1 MKQKQEDGIRLIFE
15 AEDGFCAEKITVYK
29 GPLEKGEAFEAA
41 EVKGSLSEA
50 GSSGKALSE
59 SFGMKAA
66 LSEISAA
73 KESFPQGTGAEEF
86 LAEAKASEVFLTEA
100 AAGSVYS
107 YKLDS
112 EGCYV
117 YTGVV
122 AFTAEDAANGVKII
136 PYRMEKRRESGFEA
150 VFVSR
155 WTEEVENGCFN
166 LEHLKGFDKRVP
178 DTPAFSKDKAAHQ
191 FTSAEEALAFLKKIC
206 ASYSGVYLYELK
218 GQGGCPAVIFT
229 KEHLDDAGT
238 LDEALKKLAA
248 DGRLKALYQAQLHG
262 NEPAAG
268 EGALAAVQKLAEIY
282 DGGLYSRSSARKK
295 NCGKTAGAGKSSC
308 DMTEF
313 GGVLAEAM
321 DILIIPFA
329 NENGSREFSRW
340 ETVCGGENCVKE
352 ASAERNRA
360 SEIGVSGSDGEKLD
374 LNRDALLLRSEVTR
388 AIHCIFC
395 VLMPEIF
402 IDAHE
407 FSGRKRGSDGEKLD
421 LNRDALLLRSEVT
434 RAIHCIFC
442 VLMPE
447 IFIDAHEFSGRKR
460 QVHEEN
466 GHYILDSLD
475 DIQITCVDHLN
486 RDRRIF
492 ELENRIMLDT
502 IDSLSEKGF
511 RSFFFPG
518 SFSQNTS
525 CGYAR
530 LMYALTFLVESNG
543 IRRGKIHYGRRV
555 LSQREAVLAILFQAA
570 AEADTIREQV
580 AAARKDFVKRGGVF
594 DEEDIFVLEQKT
606 DESRGV
612 ERPRKSFDFAGNPI
626 DADRRVFI
634 CNRGEAVRGRIRPAA
649 YILPKDCPGA
659 EKAAEILSANGAVY
673 EELEAGESV
682 CVEQY
687 LYNGE
692 KIVRSCAENRTF
704 EAGAYVFSLQQMAA
718 NVISAS
724 LEPDLGDVTERNG
737 SFLQAGILHR
747 DGDVCPVYR
756 LVFQENPAGKKDAG
770 GRPAVKGMPGRL
782 NEKMI

>member
-50 GSSGKALSE
+50 GSAKKALSE

-66 LSEISAA
+66 LSEISPA
-73 KESFPQGTGAEEF
+73 KESFTQGTGAEEF
-86 LAEAKASEVFLTEA
+86 SAEAKAAEVFLTEA

-122 AFTAEDAANGVKII
+122 AFTAEDAAKGVKII

-166 LEHLKGFDKRVP
+166 PEHLKGFDKRVP

-191 FTSAEEALAFLKKIC
+191 FTSAEEALAFLKKMC

-229 KEHLDDAGT
+229 KEPLDDAET
-238 LDEALKKLAA
+238 LDEALQRLAA
-248 DGRLKALYQAQLHG
+248 GGRLKALYQALLHG

-295 NCGKTAGAGKSSC
+295 NCGKTAGAEKSSC
-308 DMTEF
+308 DMTEC
-313 GGVLAEAM
+313 GGILTEAM
-321 DILIIPFA
+321 DIVIIPFA

-340 ETVCGGENCVKE
+340 ETVCGGENCAGEIAASGSDNGENCVKE

-388 AIHCIFC
+388 AIH
-395 VLMPEIF
+395 
-402 IDAHE
+402 
-407 FSGRKRGSDGEKLD
+407 R
-421 LNRDALLLRSEVT
+421 
-434 RAIHCIFC
+434 IFC

-492 ELENRIMLDT
+492 ELENQIMLDT

-555 LSQREAVLAILFQAA
+555 LSQREAVLSILFQAA
-570 AEADTIREQV
+570 AKADTIREQV
-580 AAARKDFVKRGGVF
+580 DAARKDFVKRGGVF

-606 DESRGV
+606 DQSRGV

-673 EELEAGESV
+673 EELEAGKSV
-682 CVEQY
+682 CVERY

-692 KIVRSCAENRTF
+692 KIVQSCAENRTF

-756 LVFQENPAGKKDAG
+756 LVFQENPAGEKRCRRTPGSK
-770 GRPAVKGMPGRL
+770 RPARPAK
-782 NEKMI
+782 

>member
-1 MKQKQEDGIRLIFE
+1 M
-15 AEDGFCAEKITVYK
+15 
-29 GPLEKGEAFEAA
+29 
-41 EVKGSLSEA
+41 
-50 GSSGKALSE
+50 
-59 SFGMKAA
+59 
-66 LSEISAA
+66 
-73 KESFPQGTGAEEF
+73 
-86 LAEAKASEVFLTEA
+86 AEAKAAEVFLTEA
-100 AAGSVYS
+100 AEGSVYS

-122 AFTAEDAANGVKII
+122 AFTAEDAAKGVKII

-166 LEHLKGFDKRVP
+166 PEHLKGFDKRVP

-191 FTSAEEALAFLKKIC
+191 FTSAEEALAFLKKMC

-229 KEHLDDAGT
+229 KEPLDDAGT
-238 LDEALKKLAA
+238 LDEALQRLAA
-248 DGRLKALYQAQLHG
+248 GGRLKALYQAQLHG

-268 EGALAAVQKLAEIY
+268 EGALAAVQKLEEIY

-295 NCGKTAGAGKSSC
+295 NCGKTAGAEKSSC
-308 DMTEF
+308 DMTEC
-313 GGVLAEAM
+313 GGILTEAM
-321 DILIIPFA
+321 DIVIIPFA

-340 ETVCGGENCVKE
+340 ETVCGGENCAGEIAASGSDNGENCVKE

-388 AIHCIFC
+388 AIH
-395 VLMPEIF
+395 
-402 IDAHE
+402 
-407 FSGRKRGSDGEKLD
+407 R
-421 LNRDALLLRSEVT
+421 
-434 RAIHCIFC
+434 IFC

-486 RDRRIF
+486 RDRQIF
-492 ELENRIMLDT
+492 ELENQIMLDT

-555 LSQREAVLAILFQAA
+555 LSQREAVLSILFQAA
-570 AEADTIREQV
+570 AKADAIREQV
-580 AAARKDFVKRGGVF
+580 DAARTDFVERGGVF
-594 DEEDIFVLEQKT
+594 NEEDIFVLEQKT
-606 DESRGV
+606 DQSRGV

-649 YILPKDCPGA
+649 YILPKDCLGA
-659 EKAAEILSANGAVY
+659 ERTVEILSANGAVF
-673 EELEAGESV
+673 EELNAGEAV
-682 CVEQY
+682 CAERY
-687 LYNGE
+687 LKKGD
-692 KIVRSCAENRTF
+692 KIVTGCPENRIF

-737 SFLQAGILHR
+737 SFIQAGILPWN
-747 DGDVCPVYR
+747 GDVCPVYR
-756 LVFQENPAGKKDAG
+756 LVFQENTAGEKRCRRTPGSK
-770 GRPAVKGMPGRL
+770 RPARPAK
-782 NEKMI
+782 

>member
-50 GSSGKALSE
+50 GSAKKALSE
-59 SFGMKAA
+59 RFGMKAA
-66 LSEISAA
+66 LSEISPA
-73 KESFPQGTGAEEF
+73 KESFTQGTGAEEF
-86 LAEAKASEVFLTEA
+86 LAEAKAAEVFLTEA
-100 AAGSVYS
+100 AEGSVYS

-136 PYRMEKRRESGFEA
+136 PYHMEKRRESGFEA
-150 VFVSR
+150 VFVSQ
-155 WTEEVENGCFN
+155 WTEEVETGCFN
-166 LEHLKGFDKRVP
+166 PEQLRGFDKRVP
-178 DTPAFSKDKAAHQ
+178 DTPAFSEDKAAHQ

-206 ASYSGVYLYELK
+206 AAYSGVYLYELK
-218 GQGGCPAVIFT
+218 EQGGCPVVIFT
-229 KEHLDDAGT
+229 KEHLDDAET
-238 LDEALKKLAA
+238 LDEALQRLAA

-282 DGGLYSRSSARKK
+282 DGGLYSRSSVRKK
-295 NCGKTAGAGKSSC
+295 SCGKTAGAEKSSC
-308 DMTEF
+308 DMTEC
-313 GGVLAEAM
+313 GGILAEAM
-321 DILIIPFA
+321 DIVIIPFA

-340 ETVCGGENCVKE
+340 ETVCGGENCAGEIAVSGSDNGENCVKE

-388 AIHCIFC
+388 AVH
-395 VLMPEIF
+395 
-402 IDAHE
+402 
-407 FSGRKRGSDGEKLD
+407 R
-421 LNRDALLLRSEVT
+421 
-434 RAIHCIFC
+434 IFC

-492 ELENRIMLDT
+492 ELENQIMLDT

-555 LSQREAVLAILFQAA
+555 LSQREAVLSILFQAA
-570 AEADTIREQV
+570 AKADTIREQV
-580 AAARKDFVKRGGVF
+580 DAARKDFVKRGGVF

-606 DESRGV
+606 DQSRGV

-673 EELEAGESV
+673 EELEAGKSV
-682 CVEQY
+682 CVERY

-692 KIVRSCAENRTF
+692 KIVQSCAENRTF

-756 LVFQENPAGKKDAG
+756 LVFQENPAGEKRCRRTPGSKRSAQ
-770 GRPAVKGMPGRL
+770 PAK
-782 NEKMI
+782 

>member
-50 GSSGKALSE
+50 GSAKKALSE

-66 LSEISAA
+66 LSEISPA
-73 KESFPQGTGAEEF
+73 KESFTQGTGAEEF
-86 LAEAKASEVFLTEA
+86 LAEAKAAEVFLTEA
-100 AAGSVYS
+100 AEGSVYS

-122 AFTAEDAANGVKII
+122 AFTAEDAAKGVKII

-166 LEHLKGFDKRVP
+166 PEHLKGFDKRVP

-191 FTSAEEALAFLKKIC
+191 FTSAEEALAFLKKMC

-229 KEHLDDAGT
+229 KEPLDDAGT
-238 LDEALKKLAA
+238 LDEALQRLAA
-248 DGRLKALYQAQLHG
+248 GGRLKALYQAQLHG

-295 NCGKTAGAGKSSC
+295 NCGKTAGAEKSSC
-308 DMTEF
+308 DMTEC
-313 GGVLAEAM
+313 GGILTEAM
-321 DILIIPFA
+321 DIVIIPFA

-340 ETVCGGENCVKE
+340 ETVCGGENC
-352 ASAERNRA
+352 AG
-360 SEIGVSGSDGEKLD
+360 EIGVSGSDGEKLD

-388 AIHCIFC
+388 AIH
-395 VLMPEIF
+395 
-402 IDAHE
+402 
-407 FSGRKRGSDGEKLD
+407 R
-421 LNRDALLLRSEVT
+421 
-434 RAIHCIFC
+434 IFC

-492 ELENRIMLDT
+492 ELENQIMLDT

-555 LSQREAVLAILFQAA
+555 LSQREAVLSILFQAA
-570 AEADTIREQV
+570 AKADTIREQV
-580 AAARKDFVKRGGVF
+580 DAARKDFVKRGGVF

-606 DESRGV
+606 DQSRGV

-673 EELEAGESV
+673 EELEAGKSV
-682 CVEQY
+682 CVERY

-692 KIVRSCAENRTF
+692 KIVQSCAENRTF

-756 LVFQENPAGKKDAG
+756 LVFQENPAGEKRCRRTPGSK
-770 GRPAVKGMPGRL
+770 RPARPAK
-782 NEKMI
+782 

>member
-50 GSSGKALSE
+50 GSLGKALSE
-59 SFGMKAA
+59 SFGMKEA

-86 LAEAKASEVFLTEA
+86 LAEAKAAEVFLREA

-122 AFTAEDAANGVKII
+122 AFTAEDDANGVKII

-229 KEHLDDAGT
+229 KEPLDDAGT
-238 LDEALKKLAA
+238 LDEALQRLAA

-282 DGGLYSRSSARKK
+282 DGRLYSRSSARKK

-308 DMTEF
+308 DITES
-313 GGVLAEAM
+313 GGILAEAM
-321 DILIIPFA
+321 DIVIIPFA

-360 SEIGVSGSDGEKLD
+360 SEIGVSGSDNGENCVKEAAAERNRAGKIGVSGSEGEKLD

-388 AIHCIFC
+388 AIH
-395 VLMPEIF
+395 
-402 IDAHE
+402 
-407 FSGRKRGSDGEKLD
+407 R
-421 LNRDALLLRSEVT
+421 
-434 RAIHCIFC
+434 IFC

-543 IRRGKIHYGRRV
+543 IRRGKFHYGRRV

-580 AAARKDFVKRGGVF
+580 DAARKDFVKRGGVF
-594 DEEDIFVLEQKT
+594 DEENIFVLEQKT

-659 EKAAEILSANGAVY
+659 EKAVEILSANGAVY

-682 CVEQY
+682 CVERY
-687 LYNGE
+687 LHNGE

-737 SFLQAGILHR
+737 SFMQAGILHR

-770 GRPAVKGMPGRL
+770 GRPAVKGLLGRL

>member
-1 MKQKQEDGIRLIFE
+1 MKQKQEDGIRLIFQ

-41 EVKGSLSEA
+41 EVKDALSEA
-50 GSSGKALSE
+50 GSAGKALSE
-59 SFGMKAA
+59 RFGMKTA
-66 LSEISAA
+66 LPEFSAA
-73 KESFPQGTGAEEF
+73 KESFLQGTDAEEF
-86 LAEAKASEVFLTEA
+86 SAEAKAAEVFLTEA

-107 YKLDS
+107 YKLDL

-136 PYRMEKRRESGFEA
+136 PYHMEKRRESGFEA
-150 VFVSR
+150 VFVSQ
-155 WTEEVENGCFN
+155 WTEEVETGCFN
-166 LEHLKGFDKRVP
+166 PEQLRGFDKRVP
-178 DTPAFSKDKAAHQ
+178 DTPAFSEDKAAHQ

-206 ASYSGVYLYELK
+206 AAYSGVYLYELK
-218 GQGGCPAVIFT
+218 EQGGCPVVIFT
-229 KEHLDDAGT
+229 KEHLDDAET
-238 LDEALKKLAA
+238 LDEALQRLAA

-282 DGGLYSRSSARKK
+282 DGGLYSRSSVRKK
-295 NCGKTAGAGKSSC
+295 SCGKTAGAEKSSC
-308 DMTEF
+308 DMTEC
-313 GGVLAEAM
+313 GGILAEAM
-321 DILIIPFA
+321 DIVIIPFA

-340 ETVCGGENCVKE
+340 ETVCGGENCAGEIAVSGSDNGENCVKE

-388 AIHCIFC
+388 AVH
-395 VLMPEIF
+395 
-402 IDAHE
+402 
-407 FSGRKRGSDGEKLD
+407 R
-421 LNRDALLLRSEVT
+421 
-434 RAIHCIFC
+434 IFC

-492 ELENRIMLDT
+492 ELENQIMLDT

-555 LSQREAVLAILFQAA
+555 LSQREAVLSILFQAA
-570 AEADTIREQV
+570 AKADTIREQV
-580 AAARKDFVKRGGVF
+580 DAARKDFVKRGGVF

-606 DESRGV
+606 DQSRGV

-673 EELEAGESV
+673 EELEAGKSV
-682 CVEQY
+682 CVERY

-692 KIVRSCAENRTF
+692 KIVQSCAENRTF

-756 LVFQENPAGKKDAG
+756 LVFQENPAGEKRCRRTPGSKRSA
-770 GRPAVKGMPGRL
+770 RPAK
-782 NEKMI
+782 

>member
-1 MKQKQEDGIRLIFE
+1 MKQKQEDGTRLIFQ

-41 EVKGSLSEA
+41 EVKDALSEA
-50 GSSGKALSE
+50 GSAGKALSE
-59 SFGMKAA
+59 RFGMKTA
-66 LSEISAA
+66 LPEFSAA
-73 KESFPQGTGAEEF
+73 KESFLQGTDAEEF
-86 LAEAKASEVFLTEA
+86 SAEAKAAEVFLTEA

-107 YKLDS
+107 YKLDL

-136 PYRMEKRRESGFEA
+136 PYHMEKRRESGFEA
-150 VFVSR
+150 VFVSQ
-155 WTEEVENGCFN
+155 WTEEVETGCFN
-166 LEHLKGFDKRVP
+166 PEQLRGFDKRVP
-178 DTPAFSKDKAAHQ
+178 DTPAFSEDKAAHQ

-206 ASYSGVYLYELK
+206 AAYSGVYLYELK
-218 GQGGCPAVIFT
+218 EQGGCPVVIFT
-229 KEHLDDAGT
+229 KEHLDDAET
-238 LDEALKKLAA
+238 LDEALQRLAA

-282 DGGLYSRSSARKK
+282 DGGLYSRSSVRKK
-295 NCGKTAGAGKSSC
+295 SCGKTAGAEKSSC
-308 DMTEF
+308 DMTEC
-313 GGVLAEAM
+313 GGILAEAM
-321 DILIIPFA
+321 DIVIIPFA

-340 ETVCGGENCVKE
+340 ETVCGGENCAGEIAVSGSDNGENCVKE

-388 AIHCIFC
+388 AVH
-395 VLMPEIF
+395 
-402 IDAHE
+402 
-407 FSGRKRGSDGEKLD
+407 R
-421 LNRDALLLRSEVT
+421 
-434 RAIHCIFC
+434 IFC

-460 QVHEEN
+460 QVYEEN

-492 ELENRIMLDT
+492 ELENQIMLDT

-555 LSQREAVLAILFQAA
+555 LSQREAVLSILFQAA
-570 AEADTIREQV
+570 AKADTIREQV
-580 AAARKDFVKRGGVF
+580 DAARKDFVKRGGVF

-606 DESRGV
+606 DQSRGV

-673 EELEAGESV
+673 EELEAGKSV
-682 CVEQY
+682 CVERY

-692 KIVRSCAENRTF
+692 KIVQSCAENRTF

-756 LVFQENPAGKKDAG
+756 LVFQENPAGEKRCRRTPGSKRSA
-770 GRPAVKGMPGRL
+770 RPAK
-782 NEKMI
+782 

>member
-1 MKQKQEDGIRLIFE
+1 MKQKQEDGIRLIFQ

-41 EVKGSLSEA
+41 EVKDALSEA
-50 GSSGKALSE
+50 GSAGKALSE
-59 SFGMKAA
+59 RFGMKTA
-66 LSEISAA
+66 LPEFSAA
-73 KESFPQGTGAEEF
+73 KESFLQGTDAEEF
-86 LAEAKASEVFLTEA
+86 SAEAKAAEVFLTEA

-136 PYRMEKRRESGFEA
+136 PYHMEKRRESGFEA
-150 VFVSR
+150 VFVSQ
-155 WTEEVENGCFN
+155 WTEEVETGCFN
-166 LEHLKGFDKRVP
+166 PEQLRGFDKRVP
-178 DTPAFSKDKAAHQ
+178 DTPAFSEDKAAHQ

-206 ASYSGVYLYELK
+206 AAYSGVYLYELK
-218 GQGGCPAVIFT
+218 EQGGCPVVIFT
-229 KEHLDDAGT
+229 KEHLDDAET
-238 LDEALKKLAA
+238 LDEALQRLAA

-282 DGGLYSRSSARKK
+282 DGGLYSRSSVRKK
-295 NCGKTAGAGKSSC
+295 SCGKTAGAEKSSC
-308 DMTEF
+308 DMTEC
-313 GGVLAEAM
+313 GGILAEAM
-321 DILIIPFA
+321 DIVIIPFA

-340 ETVCGGENCVKE
+340 ETVCGGENCAGEIAVSGSDNGENCVKE

-388 AIHCIFC
+388 AVH
-395 VLMPEIF
+395 
-402 IDAHE
+402 
-407 FSGRKRGSDGEKLD
+407 R
-421 LNRDALLLRSEVT
+421 
-434 RAIHCIFC
+434 IFC

-492 ELENRIMLDT
+492 ELENQIMLDT

-555 LSQREAVLAILFQAA
+555 LSQREAVLSILFQAA
-570 AEADTIREQV
+570 AKADTIREQV
-580 AAARKDFVKRGGVF
+580 DAARKDFVKRGGVF

-606 DESRGV
+606 DQSRGV

-673 EELEAGESV
+673 EELEAGKSV
-682 CVEQY
+682 CVERY

-692 KIVRSCAENRTF
+692 KIVQSCAENRTF

-756 LVFQENPAGKKDAG
+756 LVFQENPAGEKRCRRTPGSKRSA
-770 GRPAVKGMPGRL
+770 RPAK
-782 NEKMI
+782 